1 MGNCYS
7 YFIILLIYLIGFS
20 NDIFEKR
27 LFLNIF
33 FTFVLIVISSPLH
46 HSVYGFEQWSTGII
60 DGMAIYNFFDE
71 SQTRSFL
78 QLFLSILPF
87 SLIIMNPNKNNTEAK
102 N

>member
-1 MGNCYS
+1 MSIFNS
-7 YFIILLIYLIGFS
+7 KIRTLASILLVLLTFYLTI
-20 NDIFEKR
+20 
-27 LFLNIF
+27 
-33 FTFVLIVISSPLH
+33 LIS
-46 HSVYGFEQWSTGII
+46 
-60 DGMAIYNFFDE
+60 IYNFFDE